1 MSKIILF
8 FVVFNLFTGCQGK
21 EQPQNGSATT
31 TSINTDEQGSKLF
44 MHHCAPCHGKLA
56 KGGLAGPDLTVNRFK
71 YGKKPADIEKSIA
84 VGRVGGMPAFGSQL
98 KQEEIRALTDY
109 LLSLK

>member
-1 MSKIILF
+1 MNIIVIF
-8 FVVFNLFTGCQGK
+8 FVVLSLFTGCQAKEEPKNLASSNTPVNLK
-21 EQPQNGSATT
+21 EQG
-31 TSINTDEQGSKLF
+31 EKLF
-44 MHHCAPCHGKLA
+44 MHHCAPCHGRIA
-56 KGGLAGPDLTVNRFK
+56 KGGVAGPDLTATRFR

-84 VGRVGGMPAFGSQL
+84 MGRAGGMPAFGIQL